1 MRNVRKNMRL
11 KLVMIIVL
19 SILIGCTK
27 ESPKV
32 IEKANEQIFNDKLDV
47 LVRNKQSFVVSIT
60 ELAPFEWDSVCQL
73 TPYAIDSHPIRSQ
86 YPFLTNSLSYKEY
99 VAIFEGYGFLFLTK
113 KTQKITFIQ
122 QPFGYETDRQAL
134 RKDKLS
140 VQNQFLSKNLDE
152 VCFSRN
158 DNVVLQRVAS
168 QNTPTVLYLI
178 LLKKDK

>member
-1 MRNVRKNMRL
+1 M
-11 KLVMIIVL
+11 
-19 SILIGCTK
+19 
-27 ESPKV
+27 
-32 IEKANEQIFNDKLDV
+32 
-47 LVRNKQSFVVSIT
+47 
-60 ELAPFEWDSVCQL
+60 
-73 TPYAIDSHPIRSQ
+73 
-86 YPFLTNSLSYKEY
+86 
-99 VAIFEGYGFLFLTK
+99 FLTK